1 MLPALIRERIRSI
14 MATLTDKRHSRRWT
28 LAALAGGIAALLPW
42 QSVGAAVADNP
53 AADARGNLRPRP
65 TPRSVGALQPGV
77 RRTLR
82 GKWEYALYD
91 LQTIQATRY
100 NGFFDQL
107 GNDGW
112 ELVGMAP
119 FTPIGSKDGA
129 HVLVTFK
136 RPK

>member
-1 MLPALIRERIRSI
+1 MTPS
-14 MATLTDKRHSRRWT
+14 TDKRHSRRWT
-28 LAALAGGIAALLPW
+28 LITLAGGLAALLPW
-42 QSVGAAVADNP
+42 RSVGAAVPDYPATVAQGNP
-53 AADARGNLRPRP
+53 PRP
-65 TPRSVGALQPGV
+65 TPRSLGAVQPTV
-77 RRTLR
+77 RRARR
-82 GKWEYALYD
+82 GKWEYTLYD

-100 NGFFDQL
+100 NGFFDEL

-112 ELVGMAP
+112 ELVSMAP

>member
-1 MLPALIRERIRSI
+1 MTPS
-14 MATLTDKRHSRRWT
+14 TDEQHSRRWT
-28 LAALAGGIAALLPW
+28 LAALVGGIAALLPW
-42 QSVGAAVADNP
+42 QPVGAAVADYP
-53 AADARGNLRPRP
+53 AASARRNPQPRP
-65 TPRSVGALQPGV
+65 TPRSGGASQPGV

-119 FTPIGSKDGA
+119 FTPLGSKDGV
-129 HVLVTFK
+129 HVLATFK